1 MRDDDDGGR
10 RYDNMRDMMIRRRMG
25 GCRDGV
31 WVYVFMLTEF
41 GDV

>member
-1 MRDDDDGGR
+1 MEIKVMMGRGITMMEGGMEGGR
-10 RYDNMRDMMIRRRMG
+10 EG
-25 GCRDGV
+25 